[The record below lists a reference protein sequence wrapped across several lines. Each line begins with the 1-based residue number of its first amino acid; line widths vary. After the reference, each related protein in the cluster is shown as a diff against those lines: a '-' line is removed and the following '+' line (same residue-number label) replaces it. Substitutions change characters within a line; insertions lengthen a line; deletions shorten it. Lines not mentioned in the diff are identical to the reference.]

1 MGWRRFGSM
10 KRGHYLS
17 LFSLLK
23 MSSPF
28 HLGCF
33 YRVKYY
39 TKASGNC
46 QAKIKR
52 KLVVF
57 EEKTGKFFKFK
68 QGFESLKTKG

>member
-1 MGWRRFGSM
+1 
-10 KRGHYLS
+10 
-17 LFSLLK
+17 

-28 HLGCF
+28 SFGCF

-46 QAKIKR
+46 QVKIQR
-52 KLVVF
+52 KIGILGV
-57 EEKTGKFFKFK
+57 KTGKFFKFK